1 MAKNGPKGL
10 SASAAGGK
18 KKKKAFGGKG
28 SDEASNGGGGGG
40 LGVSKGSPAF
50 SAPRTS
56 VRATTHKGRRVL
68 AARESQLVEELKNTL
83 LLFGK
88 RTSQL
93 VKVRLVEADGGGGH
107 SFFFFFPLRSTAA
120 RFLSFSQPSPSSSFF
135 LSKQKTHPLIQDVM
149 ADLGTL
155 KRGECLKLT
164 RKNDDVLPFE
174 AEGAARL
181 EALARKA
188 DAGLFV
194 VGSHSKKR
202 PHTLTLGRV
211 FDGRLLDALELHLS
225 SEEDGCKLLR
235 QYGSAPTAVA
245 AGHKPCLF
253 FAGGAFE
260 SDPAMAAAR
269 SLLLD
274 LFRGRV
280 VSKINLAGIDRVLVV
295 AAASSSSD
303 GSGSSNGA
311 AAGLNGSSGS
321 NNDKRELSIRQYAVA
336 LKKSGTRVPRV
347 ELAEVGPS
355 LRASLGR
362 HRQAPPDLWKAAMKQ
377 PEGVEKKKVRGR
389 ERRERESWRRER
401 EKKKQKNPEK
411 EGESAVTIQLILL
424 YF

>member
-1 MAKNGPKGL
+1 
-10 SASAAGGK
+10 
-18 KKKKAFGGKG
+18 
-28 SDEASNGGGGGG
+28 
-40 LGVSKGSPAF
+40 
-50 SAPRTS
+50 
-56 VRATTHKGRRVL
+56 
-68 AARESQLVEELKNTL
+68 
-83 LLFGK
+83 
-88 RTSQL
+88 
-93 VKVRLVEADGGGGH
+93 
-107 SFFFFFPLRSTAA
+107 
-120 RFLSFSQPSPSSSFF
+120 
-135 LSKQKTHPLIQDVM
+135 M

-174 AEGAARL
+174 GPEGAARL

-225 SEEDGCKLLR
+225 SDEGDNGCRLLK
-235 QYGSAPTAVA
+235 QFGAAPTRVA

-253 FAGGAFE
+253 FVGGVFE
-260 SDPAMAAAR
+260 SDPAAAAAR

-280 VSKINLAGIDRVLVV
+280 VTKINLAGVDRVLVV
-295 AAASSSSD
+295 AASSSSGAD
-303 GSGSSNGA
+303 GSGSVS
-311 AAGLNGSSGS
+311 S
-321 NNDKRELSIRQYAVA
+321 NNSGGKKAAEVSIRQYAVA

-347 ELAEVGPS
+347 ELTEIGPS

-377 PEGVEKKKVRGR
+377 PEGIEKKKVRGR
-389 ERRERESWRRER
+389 EREREV
-401 EKKKQKNPEK
+401 EKTKSGKKL
-411 EGESAVTIQLILL
+411 ESAVTILNFPSL

>member
-1 MAKNGPKGL
+1 
-10 SASAAGGK
+10 
-18 KKKKAFGGKG
+18 
-28 SDEASNGGGGGG
+28 
-40 LGVSKGSPAF
+40 
-50 SAPRTS
+50 
-56 VRATTHKGRRVL
+56 
-68 AARESQLVEELKNTL
+68 
-83 LLFGK
+83 
-88 RTSQL
+88 
-93 VKVRLVEADGGGGH
+93 
-107 SFFFFFPLRSTAA
+107 
-120 RFLSFSQPSPSSSFF
+120 
-135 LSKQKTHPLIQDVM
+135 M

-174 AEGAARL
+174 GPEGAARL

-225 SEEDGCKLLR
+225 AEEGDNGCRLLK
-235 QYGSAPTAVA
+235 QFGAAPTRVA

-260 SDPAMAAAR
+260 SDPAAAAAR

-274 LFRGRV
+274 LFRGRA
-280 VSKINLAGIDRVLVV
+280 VSKINLAGVDRVLVV
-295 AAASSSSD
+295 AASD
-303 GSGSSNGA
+303 EVGGNSGSV
-311 AAGLNGSSGS
+311 SG
-321 NNDKRELSIRQYAVA
+321 KKIEVSIRQYAIA

-347 ELAEVGPS
+347 ELTEIGPS

-389 ERRERESWRRER
+389 EREREV
-401 EKKKQKNPEK
+401 EKNKTGKKTRKRGDDTKFSN
-411 EGESAVTIQLILL
+411 LIFLTPL
-424 YF
+424 V

>member
-1 MAKNGPKGL
+1 
-10 SASAAGGK
+10 
-18 KKKKAFGGKG
+18 
-28 SDEASNGGGGGG
+28 
-40 LGVSKGSPAF
+40 
-50 SAPRTS
+50 
-56 VRATTHKGRRVL
+56 
-68 AARESQLVEELKNTL
+68 
-83 LLFGK
+83 
-88 RTSQL
+88 
-93 VKVRLVEADGGGGH
+93 
-107 SFFFFFPLRSTAA
+107 
-120 RFLSFSQPSPSSSFF
+120 
-135 LSKQKTHPLIQDVM
+135 M

-225 SEEDGCKLLR
+225 SADDGGCRLLK
-235 QYGSAPTAVA
+235 QFGAAPTRVA

-260 SDPAMAAAR
+260 SDPAAAAAR

-280 VSKINLAGIDRVLVV
+280 VSKVNLAGIDRVLVV
-295 AAASSSSD
+295 AASD
-303 GSGSSNGA
+303 GGSGS
-311 AAGLNGSSGS
+311 GSGGGSGG
-321 NNDKRELSIRQYAVA
+321 KREIAIRQYAVA

-347 ELAEVGPS
+347 ELTEIGPS

-362 HRQAPPDLWKAAMKQ
+362 HKQAPPDLWKAAMKQ
-377 PEGVEKKKVRGR
+377 PEGIEKKKVRER
-389 ERRERESWRRER
+389 ERWSRERKQNRKPR
-401 EKKKQKNPEK
+401 KKE
-411 EGESAVTIQLILL
+411 ESAVTILIFHYYISDTSCLSGTEAELL
-424 YF
+424 LFLFPR